1 MKTTMKPRI
10 AGVSKQVFLSNS
22 IFKKLFSALFAL
34 IFFVQPSVY
43 ADFKL
48 RDAIQEF
55 GEKRF
60 IETTPGKNLK
70 AGPVRIHPNLETR
83 AAYDSNILRENV
95 DGREDV
101 IFNIRPGAILELPI
115 DKHQLAVGYEADFEN
130 FVKRSDQ
137 NDQNQNFFALADF
150 NFPNWYINIL
160 EEFTETSGRAGTTFT
175 SRIPRIDQYVNPK
188 IGYRWKR
195 LIFETGY
202 RNFIRDF
209 RRHGERELDF
219 KLNEWTN
226 VIYYDLFARLKA
238 LVDYHVGFLDYP
250 NTFRRNATIHQARL
264 GLEGEIYPNVFV
276 KVRSGPQLRNYI
288 TDSEHDFYSW
298 VLKSE
303 IEYKARKNLKLKAFF
318 NREPVEATFGDV
330 NFYVEHQGGLGFE
343 YLLQDKWVA
352 FGDISIASQRYSER
366 SDILPDV
373 TLFRRDRVYSLKPGI
388 RYLINPTWQMELAYE
403 LSRRH
408 SNYSDF
414 NYVDH
419 VVYLSSKFSY

>member
-1 MKTTMKPRI
+1 MFP
-10 AGVSKQVFLSNS
+10 SNS
-22 IFKKLFSALFAL
+22 LFTKILCGLFAAV
-34 IFFVQPSVY
+34 FFIQPLAF

-60 IETTPGKNLK
+60 VETTPGKNLK
-70 AGPVRIHPNLETR
+70 VGPVRIHPNLETR

-95 DGREDV
+95 DRREDV
-101 IFNIRPGAILELPI
+101 IFNVRPGAILELPI
-115 DKHQLAVGYEADFEN
+115 NKHQLAVGYEADFEN

-137 NDQNQNFFALADF
+137 NDQNQNFFALADL
-150 NFPNWYINIL
+150 NFPSWYINIL

-195 LIFETGY
+195 FVFETGY

-209 RRHGERELDF
+209 RRHGERAFDF

-238 LVDYHVGFLDYP
+238 LADYHVSFIDYP
-250 NTFRRNATIHQARL
+250 NTFRRNATINQARL

-288 TDSEHDFYSW
+288 TDSENDYYSW

-303 IEYKARKNLKLKAFF
+303 VEYKARKNVKFKAYF

-330 NFYVEHQGGLGFE
+330 NFYTEHRGGLGFE
-343 YLLQDKWVA
+343 YTIQNKWVA
-352 FGDISIASQRYSER
+352 FGDTSIAYQHYSER
-366 SDILPDV
+366 ATVAPDV
-373 TLFRRDRVYSLKPGI
+373 VLYRRDRVFSLKPGV

-403 LSRRH
+403 LSLRH
-408 SNYSDF
+408 SNYSLF
-414 NYVDH
+414 NYAEN
-419 VVYLSSKFSY
+419 VVYLSSKLSY